1 MQKFLQLLTPR
12 SILLLKQYK
21 PNMFFSDLSAG
32 ISVSIVALPLA
43 MAFAIASG
51 VGPEK
56 GLFTAIIAGFL
67 ISFLGGSRYQI
78 GGPTGAFVVV
88 LYVIIVNH
96 GYDGLIIATIIAGI
110 ILIFMGVF
118 RLGNIIK
125 FIPYPVTVGFTSGIA
140 LIIFTSQI
148 KDFFGLNIDSM
159 PADFVGQWKLYF
171 LAFGNI
177 SFATLY
183 LSILGVIVIITC
195 KKFIPKIPGPMVAI
209 VILSFIVYIFNIP
222 IETIGSKF
230 GPMPSTLPSP
240 SLPAFSLEKIQAVF
254 PDAITIALLGAIESL
269 LSAVVA
275 DGMTGDRHQ
284 SNRELIA
291 QGTANIASVAFGG
304 ISATGAI
311 ARTVTNIKAGA
322 FTPLSG
328 MFHSIFL
335 LLFIFFLSD
344 IILLVPLCA
353 LASILV
359 VVAWNMSEFHHF
371 KSIILNSEKYDVIVL
386 VTTFLLTVFIN
397 LNTGVQVGVMLSALL
412 FIKRMANTTTISS
425 KKIIKEF
432 NETDSEEEEK
442 EDVDSLKNKI
452 IPESVEV
459 YEINGP
465 FFFGVADRLKRVMDA
480 ISISPKVFIL
490 RMRRV
495 PMIDESGYHALEEF
509 YELCKQKDTIL
520 VLSGVSNDIYK
531 RLEKKGFS
539 TLIGEKNVTNH
550 IDKALERAVQILEN
564 K

>member
-1 MQKFLQLLTPR
+1 MLGDWQR
-12 SILLLKQYK
+12 
-21 PNMFFSDLSAG
+21 
-32 ISVSIVALPLA
+32 
-43 MAFAIASG
+43 
-51 VGPEK
+51 GP
-56 GLFTAIIAGFL
+56 AC
-67 ISFLGGSRYQI
+67 
-78 GGPTGAFVVV
+78 V
-88 LYVIIVNH
+88 
-96 GYDGLIIATIIAGI
+96 
-110 ILIFMGVF
+110 
-118 RLGNIIK
+118 
-125 FIPYPVTVGFTSGIA
+125 
-140 LIIFTSQI
+140 
-148 KDFFGLNIDSM
+148 
-159 PADFVGQWKLYF
+159 
-171 LAFGNI
+171 
-177 SFATLY
+177 
-183 LSILGVIVIITC
+183 
-195 KKFIPKIPGPMVAI
+195 
-209 VILSFIVYIFNIP
+209 
-222 IETIGSKF
+222 
-230 GPMPSTLPSP
+230 PSTLPSP

-539 TLIGEKNVTNH
+539 TLIGEKNVP
-550 IDKALERAVQILEN
+550 II
-564 K
+564 